1 MRCSLVSDLPW
12 TKLGRA
18 AVVALVLGSAA
29 CGSGA
34 SDSPSPFAG
43 HWHGLLQHALTGA
56 DLRVDVQVQP
66 SVNAADIYVG
76 NVTTDSSRCFTSGM
90 LTAIDSNGSWMMN
103 AAGSGSA
110 TQDCIIAITGQSLG
124 GQITGLLSMTSTLP
138 TDCNIDA
145 TAFTLLRD

>member
-1 MRCSLVSDLPW
+1 MRCSPLSDLPW
-12 TKLGRA
+12 TTLGRA
-18 AVVALVLGSAA
+18 ALVALCLGSAA

-34 SDSPSPFAG
+34 SDAASPFAG
-43 HWHGLLQHALTGA
+43 HWHGVLPHALTGA
-56 DLRVDVQVQP
+56 DLHVNLEARP
-66 SVNAADIYVG
+66 SVNAPDIYVG
-76 NVTTDSSRCFTSGM
+76 NVSTDSSQCFTSGM

-110 TQDCIIAITGQSLG
+110 TQDCIIAITGQTLA
-124 GQITGLLSMTSTLP
+124 GQITGLLSMVSTLP